1 MFLMI
6 SQPNGPLKKNQIMHS
21 QLINMQNILLL
32 KIYIIYSYIYM
43 PQNIYIDL
51 V

>member
-1 MFLMI
+1 MPF
-6 SQPNGPLKKNQIMHS
+6 

-32 KIYIIYSYIYM
+32 KMYIIYTYIYM